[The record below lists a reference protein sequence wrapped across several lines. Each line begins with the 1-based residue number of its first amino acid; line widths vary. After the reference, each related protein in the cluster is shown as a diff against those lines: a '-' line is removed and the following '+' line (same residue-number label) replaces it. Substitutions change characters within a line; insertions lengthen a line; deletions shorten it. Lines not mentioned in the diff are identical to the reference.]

1 MADVLV
7 IFGITGDLARKMTF
21 RALYRLERRGL
32 LDCQIIGVA
41 RRSDW
46 HHDTLRSRARESITE
61 TVSSF
66 DEEVFKRLA
75 QRLHL
80 VSGDYADHET
90 YHRLKRA
97 MGDAQQPLFY
107 LEIPPSLFSPVVH
120 QLGEAG
126 LTDGAQVILEKPFG
140 HDAQSARELQQS
152 LREVLDEDQIL
163 RIDHFLGK
171 EPVMDITYLRF
182 ANALLEPVWNRE
194 HVAYVQVTM
203 GEDFGVE
210 DRGGFYDPVGAL
222 RDVVQNHLLQ
232 ILALVAMEPPSGGGH
247 PDEVRDHKLELFRA
261 IPPLDPQRYV
271 RGQYRG
277 YRKIDGV
284 AEDSDTETF
293 VALELGI
300 ENWRWHGVP
309 FFIRAGK
316 KMPAK
321 VTEVDVVFK
330 RPPPIVGAGGRPD
343 PNRMTIRIDP
353 RPGARLRF
361 LTKRAGEEAFDP
373 ADFEVQFDQGSETV
387 PEPYERLLADA
398 LAGRTQLFVRYV
410 GIEEEWRI
418 VQPLLDNP
426 PKSEPYEP
434 GTWGPEAAGKV
445 IKGICQWLD
454 PWVPPP
460 GDYAPS

>member
-21 RALYRLERRGL
+21 RALYRLERRGV
-32 LDCQIIGVA
+32 LDCPIIGVA
-41 RRSDW
+41 RRTDW
-46 HHDTLRSRARESITE
+46 GHDTLRSRARESIEE
-61 TVSSF
+61 TVGDF
-66 DEEVFKRLA
+66 DEDVFRRLA
-75 QRLHL
+75 ERLHL
-80 VSGDYADHET
+80 VSGDYSDHET

-97 MGDAQQPLFY
+97 MGDARAPLFY

-126 LTDGAQVILEKPFG
+126 LTDGARVILEKPFG
-140 HDAQSARELQQS
+140 HDAASARELQDS
-152 LREVLDEDQIL
+152 LREVLSEDQIL

-182 ANALLEPVWNRE
+182 ANSLLEPVWNRE

-203 GEDFGVE
+203 AEDFGVE
-210 DRGGFYDPVGAL
+210 GRGGFYDPVGGL

-261 IPPLDPQRYV
+261 IPPLDPQKLV

-277 YRKIDGV
+277 YREIDGV
-284 AEDSDTETF
+284 APDSDTETY

-330 RPPPIVGAGGRPD
+330 RPPPIVGTAGRPD
-343 PNRMTIRIDP
+343 PNRITIRIDP
-353 RPGARLRF
+353 HPGARLRF
-361 LTKRAGEEAFDP
+361 LTKRAGEEAFEP
-373 ADFEVQFDQGSETV
+373 ADFEVEFDQAGETV

-418 VQPLLDNP
+418 VQPLLNNP
-426 PKSEPYEP
+426 SKAETYEP
-434 GTWGPEAAGKV
+434 GSWGPKAAEKV
-445 IKGICQWLD
+445 TRGVCSWLD
-454 PWVPPP
+454 PWIPPP
-460 GDYAPS
+460 GDDPPS

>member
-7 IFGITGDLARKMTF
+7 IFGVTGDLARKMTF

-32 LDCQIIGVA
+32 LDCRVIGVA

-46 HHDTLRSRARESITE
+46 GHDTLRSRARESIEE
-61 TVSSF
+61 TVGDF
-66 DEEVFKRLA
+66 DEEVFARLSD
-75 QRLHL
+75 RLHL
-80 VSGDYADHET
+80 VSGDYADHAT
-90 YHRLKRA
+90 YTRLKKAIGSARA
-97 MGDAQQPLFY
+97 PLFY

-120 QLGEAG
+120 KLGEAG
-126 LTDGAQVILEKPFG
+126 LAEGSRVIVEKPFG
-140 HDAQSARELQQS
+140 HDTRSARELQAS

-210 DRGGFYDPVGAL
+210 GRGGFYDPVGAL

-232 ILALVAMEPPSGGGH
+232 ILALVAMEPPSGGH
-247 PDEVRDHKLELFRA
+247 PDAVRDRKLELFRA
-261 IPPLDPQRYV
+261 IPPLDPERYV
-271 RGQYRG
+271 RGQYAG
-277 YRKIDGV
+277 YRDIDGV
-284 AEDSDTETF
+284 AADSDTETF

-316 KMPAK
+316 MMPQK

-330 RPPPIVGAGGRPD
+330 RPPPMVGNGDRPD

-353 RPGARLRF
+353 QPGARLRF
-361 LTKRAGEEAFDP
+361 LTKAAGEEAFDT
-373 ADFEVQFDQGSETV
+373 ADFTVLFDHEATV
-387 PEPYERLLADA
+387 PEPYERLLSDA
-398 LAGRTQLFVRYV
+398 LSGRTDLFVRNV

-418 VQPLLDNP
+418 VQPLLDERP
-426 PKSEPYEP
+426 PAEAYAP
-434 GTWGPEAAGKV
+434 GTWGPQSAAKLTRGV
-445 IKGICQWLD
+445 CSWLD
-454 PWVPPP
+454 PWPAAA
-460 GDYAPS
+460 GRYAPS

>member
-32 LDCQIIGVA
+32 LDCRIIGVA
-41 RRSDW
+41 RRTDW
-46 HHDTLRSRARESITE
+46 GHDTLRSRARESIEE
-61 TVSSF
+61 TVEDF

-75 QRLHL
+75 GRLHL
-80 VSGDYADHET
+80 VSGDYGHHET

-97 MGDAQQPLFY
+97 MGDAQAPLFY
-107 LEIPPSLFSPVVH
+107 LEIPPALFSPVVH

-126 LTDGAQVILEKPFG
+126 LTDGARVILEKPFG
-140 HDAQSARELQQS
+140 HDAQSARELQAS

-210 DRGGFYDPVGAL
+210 GRGGFYDPVGAL
-222 RDVVQNHLLQ
+222 RDVFQNHLLQ

-247 PDEVRDHKLELFRA
+247 PDEIRDHKLQLFRA
-261 IPPLDPQRYV
+261 MPPLSPDRYV

-277 YRKIDGV
+277 YREIDGV

-293 VALELGI
+293 VALEASI

-321 VTEVDVVFK
+321 VTEVDVLFK
-330 RPPPIVGAGGRPD
+330 RPPPIVVGGKQPD
-343 PNRMTIRIDP
+343 RNRMTIRIDP
-353 RPGARLRF
+353 HPGARLRF
-361 LTKRAGEEAFDP
+361 LTKAAGEEEFEP
-373 ADFEVQFDQGSETV
+373 ADFEVEFDHGAEAV

-418 VQPLLDNP
+418 VQPLLEAGP
-426 PKSEPYEP
+426 PAEEYEP
-434 GTWGPEAAGKV
+434 GTWGPKSADDLTR
-445 IKGICQWLD
+445 GICSWAEPWLA
-454 PWVPPP
+454 PP